1 MRLQD
6 TLSGCDA
13 TTAALAGLAM
23 DTALPERKDDARSDA
38 ALGTAVKFIAAD
50 AMIC

>member
-1 MRLQD
+1 
-6 TLSGCDA
+6 
-13 TTAALAGLAM
+13 LAGLAM